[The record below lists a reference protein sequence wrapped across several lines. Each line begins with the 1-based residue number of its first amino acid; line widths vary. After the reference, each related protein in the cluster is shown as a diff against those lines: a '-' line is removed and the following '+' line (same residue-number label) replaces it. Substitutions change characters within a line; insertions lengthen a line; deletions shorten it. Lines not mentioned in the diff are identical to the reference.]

1 MHLQLKNEYLHLR
14 VFLWVSMLV
23 GFTLCL
29 LQSMGFFFN
38 FDALLFSLD
47 STLEYSFLPLP
58 VMILIIMFHTFLP
71 GLAIA
76 EEGTIKGFIYT
87 CIIWFFYIVLIH
99 SYASQ
104 STVYIPMIAP
114 LLGCILSMIR
124 ILAWEESIVIQE
136 KNGIRKTF
144 DTYIEPRIAD
154 MLLSNPD
161 LCNQDGV
168 RTHATI
174 MFADLRGFTKLC
186 EHTAPEVIIS
196 MLRDCFGRLIS
207 IARKHDGTIDKLIGD
222 SMMVVWG
229 NPVPLDNH
237 AEKAVAAAIEMQA
250 AMLEMKDKW
259 KHQLGVEIMLGI
271 GINTDEVVAGTIG
284 SNEFCNYTVLGSG
297 VNLASRLES
306 VCPGDKI
313 CVSETTHNQLK
324 GSFTFSGPAILH
336 SKHNGESISAYQVQ
350 L

>member
-1 MHLQLKNEYLHLR
+1 MHLQLKNEYIRLR

-71 GLAIA
+71 GLAIV

-99 SYASQ
+99 SCASQ
-104 STVYIPMIAP
+104 SSVYIPMVAP

-124 ILAWEESIVIQE
+124 ILAWEESLLIQE
-136 KNGIRKTF
+136 NDGMRKTF
-144 DTYIEPRIAD
+144 GSYVEPRIAD
-154 MLLSNPD
+154 MLLNNPD
-161 LCNQDGV
+161 MYHQDGV
-168 RTHATI
+168 RTHVTI
-174 MFADLRGFTKLC
+174 MFADLRGFTQLC
-186 EHTAPEVIIS
+186 ENTAPEVIIS
-196 MLRDCFGRLIS
+196 MLRDCFGRLIT
-207 IARKHDGTIDKLIGD
+207 IARMHDGTIDKLIGD

-229 NPVPLDNH
+229 NPIPLENH

-250 AMLEMKDKW
+250 AMLELKEKW
-259 KHQLGVEIMLGI
+259 KEQLGVEIKLGI

-284 SNEFCNYTVLGSG
+284 SQEFCDYTVLGSG

-313 CVSETTHNQLK
+313 CVSETTRTQVQNR
-324 GSFTFSGPAILH
+324 FNFSEPAILQ
-336 SKHNGESISAYQVQ
+336 SKHNTGSISAYQV
-350 L
+350 LA

>member
-1 MHLQLKNEYLHLR
+1 MQLQLKNEYIRLR

-71 GLAIA
+71 GLAIV
-76 EEGTIKGFIYT
+76 EEGTIRGFIYT

-99 SYASQ
+99 SYASE
-104 STVYIPMIAP
+104 STVYIPMVAP

-124 ILAWEESIVIQE
+124 ILAWEESILIQE
-136 KNGIRKTF
+136 KNGMRKTLN
-144 DTYIEPRIAD
+144 TCVEPRIAD
-154 MLLSNPD
+154 MLLNNPD
-161 LCNQDGV
+161 ICNQDGV

-174 MFADLRGFTKLC
+174 MFADLRGFTQLC
-186 EHTAPEVIIS
+186 ENSAPEVVIS

-207 IARKHDGTIDKLIGD
+207 IARAHDGTIDKLIGD

-229 NPVPLDNH
+229 NPVPMENH
-237 AEKAVAAAIEMQA
+237 AEKAVTAAIEMQA
-250 AMLEMKDKW
+250 AMQELKEKW

-271 GINTDEVVAGTIG
+271 GINTDEVIAGTIG
-284 SNEFCNYTVLGSG
+284 SIEYCDYTVLGSG

-313 CVSETTHNQLK
+313 CVSETTYTLIQN
-324 GSFTFSGPAILH
+324 SFRCSEPTTLQA
-336 SKHNGESISAYQVQ
+336 KHNGGAISAYQV
-350 L
+350 LV